1 LGTDRHLGGIDDGC
15 KTESRVKSEAVLG
28 LHAQTGTNQKA
39 EMEKI
44 AQITRDKIVSVRMH
58 GTGAQSPTMTQQVVT
73 VTYDLVVPD
82 GTHRPKPEPSTS
94 HTRPVAPSASGG
106 HKEYY
111 DALRAAID
119 EIKEVTGHELTAWK
133 DAVGNGELGKEANV
147 KKGDD
152 EDGSEGGGA
161 GEE

>member
-1 LGTDRHLGGIDDGC
+1 
-15 KTESRVKSEAVLG
+15 
-28 LHAQTGTNQKA
+28 
-39 EMEKI
+39 
-44 AQITRDKIVSVRMH
+44 
-58 GTGAQSPTMTQQVVT
+58 MTQQVVT

-82 GTHRPKPEPSTS
+82 GTHRPKPESSAS

-119 EIKEVTGHELTAWK
+119 EIKEVTGHELTAWR

-147 KKGDD
+147 KKADD
-152 EDGSEGGGA
+152 EDGSEGGGEG
-161 GEE
+161 GE

>member
-1 LGTDRHLGGIDDGC
+1 
-15 KTESRVKSEAVLG
+15 
-28 LHAQTGTNQKA
+28 
-39 EMEKI
+39 
-44 AQITRDKIVSVRMH
+44 
-58 GTGAQSPTMTQQVVT
+58 MTQQVVT

-82 GTHRPKPEPSTS
+82 GTHRPKPESSTS
-94 HTRPVAPSASGG
+94 HTRPVAPSVASSYG

-119 EIKEVTGHELTAWK
+119 EIKEVTGHELTAWR

-152 EDGSEGGGA
+152 EDGGEGGGEG
-161 GEE
+161 GE